1 MIGLRSRAIGPDE
14 HDDEVIRPRPQH
26 EGVTWTRVLIWFMRG
41 LSAVWLVKG
50 LAAWAAIFGLTPG
63 TAQPFEEAAVG
74 FQSAVVYFAVI
85 DLAAAVG
92 LWFTSIWGGV
102 LWMLAVMSHL
112 ILAVFFPRVMSN
124 SVLVVAFFIIGIMM
138 YLTISWLSAAED
150 G

>member
-14 HDDEVIRPRPQH
+14 RDDEVIRHRPEQ
-26 EGVTWTRVLIWFMRG
+26 EGVTWTRVLVWFMRG

-50 LAAWAAIFGLTPG
+50 LAAWAAIFGLTAGSAPS
-63 TAQPFEEAAVG
+63 FEGAPIG
-74 FQSAVVYFAVI
+74 LQTAVVYFAVI

-112 ILAVFFPRVMSN
+112 ILAVFFPRVMAN
-124 SVLVVAFFIIGIMM
+124 SVLVVGFFIVAIMM
-138 YLTISWLSAAED
+138 YLTISWLSASED

>member
-14 HDDEVIRPRPQH
+14 HDDEVIRPRPEH
-26 EGVTWTRVLIWFMRG
+26 VGVTWTRVLVWFMRG

-50 LAAWAAIFGLTPG
+50 LTAWVAIFGLTPG
-63 TAQPFEEAAVG
+63 AAQPFEDAAIG
-74 FQSAVVYFAVI
+74 FQSAVIYFAVI